1 MPFDLKGEMETV
13 SEEAEDEVGAAS
25 AAAAAASVAA
35 AAAAAS
41 SNAAE
46 DDKKL
51 GRGSGGNFRV
61 NMNVI
66 VRVRPLQVCASFP

>member
-1 MPFDLKGEMETV
+1 METV
-13 SEEAEDEVGAAS
+13 SEEAEDEVGEAS
-25 AAAAAASVAA
+25 AAASVAA
-35 AAAAAS
+35 AAASAS

>member
-1 MPFDLKGEMETV
+1 METV
-13 SEEAEDEVGAAS
+13 GEEAEDEVGAAS
-25 AAAAAASVAA
+25 VAAAAASVAAAAA

-51 GRGSGGNFRV
+51 GRGAGGNFRV